1 MNRAVAPVKRVV
13 VPVFVV
19 TSVLVVLLAAGAA
32 FAQTEAPIR
41 LDGPPQRDYIQ
52 HRLPLATASDYVILQ
67 FRDAPLASYDGG
79 IEGLPLTRPL
89 SGRLDLASA
98 ASDAYRRHLARQR
111 EVYRSWLLSLGAE
124 SGAAPQ
130 IVREFNVTFN
140 GVAVRLNGATP
151 ARLAEGPGVVGWGY
165 SRLYRPS
172 ASASFDLIRAT
183 DVWPRTG
190 GLESAGAGVRVGV
203 IDSGI
208 DETHAAFSCK
218 ESIPH
223 KVFFSGE
230 AGGDGAP
237 VLVMDHGTHVAG
249 TIGGC
254 AIDHEAS
261 RQLLGVAPGAELWD
275 FNVFPGFGRGY
286 EAYSGAA
293 LAHDVMAA
301 LEQAVVDGMD
311 VINLSLQGR
320 VERSTDFLA
329 LAVNS
334 AVDAGTVVVV
344 AAGNTGPGIAT
355 IQSPG
360 GAAKALTVG
369 ASGGGHLIGVP
380 IVVSA
385 EDGSH
390 SFLAAAGD
398 FDSFEALPSAPEALV
413 NWADTGGGVTACE
426 SAPDPSVAAGR
437 IVLINDGGCSFTAKI
452 RHAQEAGALGVI
464 VYSNMS
470 GPPIS
475 MRHDGS
481 GALPGIPALMASSAD
496 GAAIL
501 DALPARAT
509 FEVSQRNEH
518 FGGADLVAGFS
529 SRGPS
534 PFEFLIK
541 PDVTAPGVNI
551 LSSVLHDQFA
561 TFQGTSVA
569 ASYVSGTAAVLRQLH
584 PEWSAL
590 DIKSAIVNTA
600 AALLLPDGEPADLL
614 AQGSG
619 RVDVFAASRAP
630 LSVDPVSASFGF
642 RREGPVV
649 GTRELRLKNVSGAD
663 LSCSLVD
670 TGPAV
675 LSLSAYSVEFAPGET
690 AIIRLD
696 LDAARM
702 ASVRRG
708 EFSGEIQLTCND
720 TTLRVPW
727 WVGIDVA
734 EEPENVAQAKEDD
747 PTECADL
754 VITAFRIIPTFP
766 IEDQNAKIEIDVKN
780 QGTCDSLSFLVQ
792 WKSAQFA
799 PTGPTDFILG
809 LAAGATT
816 TANFQYAFPEA
827 GNFTTVATVDSD
839 NTVEEFNEINNL
851 EIVPVTVL
859 KEGIDL
865 VIRDF
870 KVEPAAGVDA
880 SIPPLPVQDRLS
892 RASITI
898 WNLGNRA
905 AGDFLVRWSPAL
917 LVPALSTQVNG
928 LDPGAS
934 TTVFFDYTYAAART
948 VSTTAR
954 VDSSFAV
961 SEVDETNNVE
971 TKSLTIEPQRP
982 DLEIKTLVFNP
993 AQPVRGIGGTVT
1005 AVVRNRGNSPATSF
1019 ILDWKPTENAAPL
1032 ARQINGLDI
1041 GASTVVEFDYT
1052 YNFVGTFT
1060 STATLD
1066 RTNQVTELNEDN
1078 NTRDLEV
1085 LVEEDFIDL
1094 QIIEMDIRS
1103 GFVGGACREIIPQKL
1118 EEPILTQGQNVNVCL
1133 QIINNGNA
1141 PSNSFVVEWNPD
1153 ATGLITPS
1161 PGTLVNQIDTVEP
1174 GEVVELPIDF
1184 IYNQH
1189 GNFRAVA
1196 EVDAFNNVDE
1206 SNEANQ
1212 LFLENVVVLP
1222 APIDLIITE
1231 FVIVPASPIRG
1242 SMATARI
1249 TVRNNGPYPTDGFSV
1264 RWKPTG
1270 IDASGGPTAQV
1281 LGLNAAGQPDDSA
1294 TVEIESTFRT
1304 AGPYTSFA
1312 EVDTFDQIIESN
1324 ENNNVAFRSVEVQ
1337 PRETTLSID
1346 FDQIDVLQGF
1356 EDGLDDDGEWKVIFA
1371 VLDPNG
1377 NCNITIDFPYPAP
1390 NVDIDVDGI
1399 QCLQFS
1405 DGSVEDGDLL
1415 NTNKVID
1422 VTLLESY
1429 PLVIA
1434 AIALEVDPTSAPEV
1448 PGSVIQFWSAADYR
1462 GVGERT
1468 VPSTEGECSGGR
1480 CYDLTYDVGIVSEPP
1495 VLYLTGGSEPQ
1506 ALMKSVIEPDF
1517 PIMLPDGLAQLL
1529 AKDAVLPEELTR
1541 NPDDFWDWD
1550 RYITVFGDGFESG
1563 DLSGGWSEG
1572 SQ

>member
-1 MNRAVAPVKRVV
+1 MMSRAFVPGPRVV
-13 VPVFVV
+13 DSIFVV

-32 FAQTEAPIR
+32 FAQTEAPLR

-52 HRLPLATASDYVILQ
+52 HRLQLATASDYVILQ
-67 FRDAPLASYDGG
+67 FQDSPLASYDGG
-79 IEGLPLTRPL
+79 IEGLPQTRPL
-89 SGRLDLASA
+89 SGRLKLAND
-98 ASDAYRRHLARQR
+98 ASDAYLRHLASQR
-111 EVYRSWLLSLGAE
+111 EDYRSWLLSLAAK

-130 IVREFNVTFN
+130 IVREFSVTFN
-140 GVAVRLNGATP
+140 GVAVRLNGANP

-172 ASASFDLIRAT
+172 AGAGFDLIKVT

-190 GLESAGAGVRVGV
+190 GLENAGAGVRVGV

-230 AGGDGAP
+230 AGGDWAP
-237 VLVMDHGTHVAG
+237 LLVMDHGTHVAG

-254 AIDHEAS
+254 AVHHESS
-261 RQLLGVAPGAELWD
+261 RQLSGVAPGAELWD

-286 EAYSGAA
+286 DAYSGAA

-320 VERSTDFLA
+320 VERSIDFLA

-334 AVDAGTVVVV
+334 AVDAGVVVAV

-360 GAAKALTVG
+360 GAAKALTAG

-385 EDGSH
+385 EDGSR
-390 SFLAAAGD
+390 SFLAASGD
-398 FDSFEALPSAPEALV
+398 FDSFETLPSAPEALV
-413 NWADTGGGVTACE
+413 NWADTRGGVTACAP
-426 SAPDPSVAAGR
+426 APDPSVAAGK

-481 GALPGIPALMASSAD
+481 GALPTIPALMASSAD

-501 DALPARAT
+501 DSLPASAT
-509 FEVSQRNEH
+509 FEMSQRDEH

-569 ASYVSGTAAVLRQLH
+569 ASYVSGVAAVLRQIH

-600 AALLLPDGEPADLL
+600 APLLLPDGEPADLL

-642 RREGPVV
+642 RREGPVS

-670 TGPAV
+670 TGPAM

-690 AIIRLD
+690 ATIRLD
-696 LDAARM
+696 LDAART
-702 ASVRRG
+702 AGVQRG

-727 WVGIDVA
+727 WVGIDVPQ
-734 EEPENVAQAKEDD
+734 EHEQMAQAKDD

-754 VITAFRIIPTFP
+754 VVTDFRIIPTFP
-766 IEDQNAKIEIDVKN
+766 IENQNAQIEIDVKN

-799 PTGPTDFILG
+799 PTGPTDFIFG

-827 GNFTTVATVDSD
+827 GNFTTVANVDSD
-839 NTVEEFNEINNL
+839 NTVEEFNENNNL

-865 VIRDF
+865 LISDF
-870 KVEPAAGVDA
+870 KVVPAAGVDT

-898 WNLGNRA
+898 WNMGNRA

-928 LDPGAS
+928 LPSGAS

-971 TKSLTIEPQRP
+971 SMSLTVEPQRP
-982 DLEIKTLVFNP
+982 DLEITALVIHP
-993 AQPVRGIGGTVT
+993 AQPVRGIGATVKV
-1005 AVVRNRGNSPATSF
+1005 VVRNRGNTSAPSF
-1019 ILDWKPTENAAPL
+1019 ILDWRPTPSAAPL
-1032 ARQINGLDI
+1032 ARQINGLDV

-1052 YNFVGTFT
+1052 YNFVNTFT
-1060 STATLD
+1060 STATVD
-1066 RTNQVTELNEDN
+1066 RTDQVSELDEEN

-1103 GFVGGACREIIPQKL
+1103 GPVGFACRRDVPQKL

-1133 QIINNGNA
+1133 EIINNGNA

-1153 ATGLITPS
+1153 ALGLVTPS
-1161 PGTLVNQIDTVEP
+1161 LGTLVNQIDTVEP
-1174 GEVVELPIDF
+1174 GEIVELPIDY

-1189 GNFRAVA
+1189 GNFRVVA
-1196 EVDAFNNVDE
+1196 EVDAFRNVEE

-1231 FVIVPASPIRG
+1231 FVIVPESPIRG
-1242 SMATARI
+1242 SKATARI
-1249 TVRNNGPYPTDGFSV
+1249 TVKNNGPYPTDSFFV

-1270 IDASGGPTAQV
+1270 IEAGGGPTAQV
-1281 LGLNAAGQPDDSA
+1281 LGLNANGQPDDEA
-1294 TVEIESTFRT
+1294 TVEIESTFRV

-1324 ENNNVAFRSVEVQ
+1324 ENNNIAFRSVEVQ

-1346 FDQIDVLQGF
+1346 FDQIEVFQGF

-1377 NCNITIDFPYPAP
+1377 NCDITIDLPAPAP

-1399 QCLQFS
+1399 QCRQFS
-1405 DGSVEDGDLL
+1405 DGSVEDGDTL

-1429 PLVIA
+1429 PLVVA
-1434 AIALEVDPTSAPEV
+1434 AIALEVDPTSAPEQ
-1448 PGSVIQFWSAADYR
+1448 PGMVMQFWSAADYR
-1462 GVGERT
+1462 GVGTRT
-1468 VPSTEGECSGGR
+1468 TPGTDGECGGGH
-1480 CYDLTYDVGIVSEPP
+1480 CYDLTYGVSIVSEPP
-1495 VLYLTGGSEPQ
+1495 VLYLTSGSEPQ
-1506 ALMKSVIEPDF
+1506 AQMKSVIEPDL

-1529 AKDAVLPEELTR
+1529 AKDTVLPEELTR
-1541 NPDDFWDWD
+1541 NPEEYWDWD
-1550 RYITVFGDGFESG
+1550 RYITVFGDDFESG
-1563 DLSGGWSEG
+1563 DLSAGWSEG